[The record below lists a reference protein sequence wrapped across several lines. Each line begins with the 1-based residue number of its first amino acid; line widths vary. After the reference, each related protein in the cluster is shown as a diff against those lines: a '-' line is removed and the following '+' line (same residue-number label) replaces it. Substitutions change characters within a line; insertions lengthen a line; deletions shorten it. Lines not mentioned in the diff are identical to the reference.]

1 MPGRCSLPTPAGM
14 EREKRSTRGV
24 RSRGSASRF
33 LLVRTAIMP
42 QPMSTPTAA
51 GMRVSAKVGMTLPTV
66 APLPR
71 CASGMS
77 ATWPAIPWARE
88 SMSACL
94 RVTSSR
100 MLAQFLT
107 FAMGVGFSLA
117 ILREKLFQSF
127 FQTPSW
133 IGRRKNTLS
142 EGHPQTPGKG
152 ASPLCTPRISV
163 GCTRPPTP
171 GVGLVGDTPPPPAK
185 GLRPSVH
192 PVSLRPALA
201 SAQVGHAE
209 GEDDGLV

>member
-1 MPGRCSLPTPAGM
+1 MKVVAMLLPMPREPEWRTTHTRSVSSRQTSTKWLPEPRVPSWRRALSWSKPAGCGSGLSFSQRAALPAWARWESPLPGLCSRPTPAGM

-24 RSRGSASRF
+24 RSRGSALRF

-77 ATWPAIPWARE
+77 ATCPAIPGARE

-107 FAMGVGFSLA
+107 FAMGVGFSLVIRGS
-117 ILREKLFQSF
+117 ILPVLLSDPFLD
-127 FQTPSW
+127 
-133 IGRRKNTLS
+133 RKKKN
-142 EGHPQTPGKG
+142 
-152 ASPLCTPRISV
+152 IV
-163 GCTRPPTP
+163 
-171 GVGLVGDTPPPPAK
+171 
-185 GLRPSVH
+185 
-192 PVSLRPALA
+192 
-201 SAQVGHAE
+201 
-209 GEDDGLV
+209 